1 VLANHFIEGFLV
13 PVDQPGNQK
22 SFGQAHLKRRPRA
35 RGAQPTGV
43 GCLGCDGRRRCGRE
57 GSLHISMDS
66 VAAEKFR
73 GPGNKQ
79 PSV

>member
-1 VLANHFIEGFLV
+1 
-13 PVDQPGNQK
+13 
-22 SFGQAHLKRRPRA
+22 
-35 RGAQPTGV
+35 V

-73 GPGNKQ
+73 
-79 PSV
+79 